1 MAGTPVFGIT
11 GLLATD
17 IGTDWEPQ
25 SDDATKSQQH
35 AEAVGSDGDV
45 VVEDDFDAHFTG
57 TSEFIYKGSATD
69 YGSATTGALDANDA
83 LPGKYQSTAQVTIL
97 SVEIDYGPCA
107 QGERERVR
115 FTWSKG
121 LTADSAV
128 YKPTLT
134 TALATKQ
141 ENAGVP
147 ELLSNAN
154 TDSKITAATYSLS
167 CQEGRV
173 LDKSGAYLAGST
185 YKGQETLNLSYIGRP
200 SLTTTGWIVTGDQ
213 SPTGAGAASNTGY
226 DTYNVTAAKKVTRV

>member
-1 MAGTPVFGIT
+1 LGA
-11 GLLATD
+11 
-17 IGTDWEPQ
+17 DWEPQ
-25 SDDATKSQQH
+25 SDDATKGQQH
-35 AEAVGSDGDV
+35 SEAPGSNGDV
-45 VVEDDFDAHFTG
+45 VAETAYDAHFTG
-57 TSEFIYKGSATD
+57 TAEFIYKGSATD
-69 YGSATTGALDANDA
+69 YGTATSGALDASNA
-83 LPGKYQSTAQVTIL
+83 LPGKYKSTAAVTIL

-121 LTADSAV
+121 LTADSAI

-134 TALATKQ
+134 AALATKQ

-147 ELLSNAN
+147 ALLTNAN
-154 TDSKITAATYSLS
+154 ADSKITAATYTLS

-173 LDKSGAYLAGST
+173 LTKVGEYLAGAT
-185 YKGQETLNLSYIGRP
+185 YKGQEQLNLSYVGRP

-213 SPTGAGAASNTGY
+213 SPSGAGAATNTGY